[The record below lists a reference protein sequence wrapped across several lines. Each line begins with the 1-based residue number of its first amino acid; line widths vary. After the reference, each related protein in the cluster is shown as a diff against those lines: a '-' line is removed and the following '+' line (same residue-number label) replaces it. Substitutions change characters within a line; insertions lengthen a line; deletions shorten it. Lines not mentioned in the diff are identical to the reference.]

1 METRANHV
9 LVGIFTVAVV
19 VFGLLFALWMAKALS
34 DRNWDEF
41 DVIFTEAVTGL
52 SRGGVVQ
59 YNGITVGEVR
69 ELSLDRADPRK
80 VIARIRVDADTPI
93 KADTTARLAF
103 VGLTG
108 VTQIQLGGGR
118 PGSAPLRD
126 TTTRGEVPRI
136 IARDSAFANLL
147 AQSEDLTATAS
158 ETLLRI
164 NRLLDDRTVDNV
176 ARTMAH
182 LEQVSGALASE
193 RDAIAGLLQDARTS
207 AARLERVLQQAESTM
222 GGLDRSVAAVDRE
235 LPALLAQTGR
245 TLTEIETLARHGN
258 ALAEDNREAL
268 QQFSQTG
275 LAQTGPT
282 LAELRSLLRQLN
294 RAAARIEESP
304 AQALLG
310 GSTPKEYQP

>member
-9 LVGIFTVAVV
+9 LVGAFTVAVV

-41 DVIFTEAVTGL
+41 DVVFTEAVTGL

-59 YNGITVGEVR
+59 FNGISVGEVR
-69 ELSLDRADPRK
+69 DLSLDHDDPGK
-80 VIARIRVDADTPI
+80 VIARIRVDANTPVR
-93 KADTTARLAF
+93 ADTTARLSFA
-103 VGLTG
+103 GLTG
-108 VTQIQLGGGR
+108 VTQILLAGGQ
-118 PGSAPLRD
+118 PGSPLLRD
-126 TTTRGEVPRI
+126 TAVRGEVPRI
-136 IARDSAFANLL
+136 VARDSAFANLL

-158 ETLLRI
+158 EALLRI

-182 LEQVSGALASE
+182 LEQISGALAGERESIAALL
-193 RDAIAGLLQDARTS
+193 RDASES

-222 GGLDRSVAAVDRE
+222 GGLDRSVAVVDRE
-235 LPALLAQTGR
+235 LPALIAQTRR
-245 TLTEIETLARHGN
+245 TLSEIETLAGHGN
-258 ALAEDNREAL
+258 ALVEDNREAI
-268 QQFSQTG
+268 QRFGQTG
-275 LAQTGPT
+275 LAQAGPT
-282 LAELRSLLRQLN
+282 LVELRSLLRQLN

-310 GSTPKEYQP
+310 GATTKEYRP